1 MDNYWFCPDCAK
13 LALNAIFKDKDLK
26 GKCQSYFTLLGFRI
40 VDQEKHSINLKSQI
54 NNKVDNIVFDNMIN
68 ESKKKLETFESNL
81 SCLTSEIYNLQLKHP
96 NTMTGDNA

>member
-40 VDQEKHSINLKSQI
+40 VDL
-54 NNKVDNIVFDNMIN
+54 
-68 ESKKKLETFESNL
+68 
-81 SCLTSEIYNLQLKHP
+81 
-96 NTMTGDNA
+96 